1 MMRLAAVF
9 AALLTAGCFEAHGE
23 AEAFPDGGGFG
34 GADGA
39 GADGADPTIP
49 DTCGDGVL
57 DPGEACDD
65 GNREAG
71 DGCGPDCQWE
81 AFCGNGIVE
90 EGEVCDDGNNISG
103 DGCRSDCLSDET
115 CGNGI
120 VDHAVGEVC
129 DSTPGCAP
137 DCMSILG
144 CGNGVLEEGEQCDDG
159 NLEPY
164 DGCGPDCRLEIAL
177 LMHSLAIGGAS
188 HGCDFSGNGSPDNAL
203 GASLGFA
210 RSLVNDLLLSGF
222 DLNLLLQFVGLDDVT
237 GANDPNLLVRA
248 APGEPAGEDAFL
260 IAGDPLASASFQS
273 RIEDRW
279 LAGGPD
285 ALVVP
290 IDFIPLELSRARIE
304 GRTRA
309 EDGRLAALDDGA
321 LCGAVP
327 VQVLAQV
334 PNLLAAFGLGGGGA
348 PCDGSSGS
356 TLADLLVGG
365 AQILI
370 VSLPGTRADVDLD
383 GDGLE
388 VFEVT
393 SDGPSGCQ
401 PVITACID
409 GDGTRV
415 EGRDCVFDPRFAD
428 GLSVGLTF
436 EATATTIVGEL

>member
-1 MMRLAAVF
+1 MTRLVAFWIVSLGVGCAQSHGGG
-9 AALLTAGCFEAHGE
+9 LAGPDG
-23 AEAFPDGGGFG
+23 DGGGFS
-34 GADGA
+34 DA
-39 GADGADPTIP
+39 GPSDAG
-49 DTCGDGVL
+49 
-57 DPGEACDD
+57 PGQ
-65 GNREAG
+65 R
-71 DGCGPDCQWE
+71 E
-81 AFCGNGIVE
+81 AFCGNGIVD

-115 CGNGI
+115 CGNGL

-144 CGNGVLEEGEQCDDG
+144 CGDGVLDEGEQCDDG

-177 LMHSLAIGGAS
+177 LMESLAIGGANE
-188 HGCDFSGNGSPDNAL
+188 GCDYTGNGAPNNAL

-210 RSLVNDLLLSGF
+210 RSLVNDLLLSDL

-237 GANDPNLLVRA
+237 GVNDPELLVRM
-248 APGEPAGEDAFL
+248 APGEPVGEGEYILSSDGLGTAM
-260 IAGDPLASASFQS
+260 FQT
-273 RIEDRW
+273 RISDRW

-285 ALVVP
+285 DLVLP
-290 IDFIPLELSRARIE
+290 IDFLPFQLSRARIE
-304 GRTRA
+304 GWTRA
-309 EDGRLAALDDGA
+309 EDDRLAALDDGV
-321 LCGAVP
+321 LCGAIPVP
-327 VQVLAQV
+327 VLAQV
-334 PNLLAAFGLGGGGA
+334 PNLLASFGLGGGGA

-356 TLADLLVGG
+356 TMADLLVGG
-365 AQILI
+365 AEILI
-370 VSLPGTRADVDLD
+370 ISLPGTPADVDLD

-393 SDGPSGCQ
+393 SDGPPGCQ
-401 PVITACID
+401 PVITACVD

-428 GLSVGLTF
+428 GLSVALTF
-436 EATATTIVGEL
+436 DTAPATIVGAM

>member
-1 MMRLAAVF
+1 V
-9 AALLTAGCFEAHGE
+9 
-23 AEAFPDGGGFG
+23 P
-34 GADGA
+34 
-39 GADGADPTIP
+39 
-49 DTCGDGVL
+49 
-57 DPGEACDD
+57 
-65 GNREAG
+65 
-71 DGCGPDCQWE
+71 
-81 AFCGNGIVE
+81 
-90 EGEVCDDGNNISG
+90 
-103 DGCRSDCLSDET
+103 
-115 CGNGI
+115 
-120 VDHAVGEVC
+120 
-129 DSTPGCAP
+129 
-137 DCMSILG
+137 
-144 CGNGVLEEGEQCDDG
+144 
-159 NLEPY
+159 
-164 DGCGPDCRLEIAL
+164 
-177 LMHSLAIGGAS
+177 SLAIGGAND
-188 HGCDFSGNGSPDNAL
+188 GCDFSGNGSPDNAL
-203 GASLGFA
+203 GAALGFA
-210 RSLVNDLLLSGF
+210 RTLVNDLFLSGF
-222 DLNLLLQFVGLDDVT
+222 DLNLLLEFVGLDDVT

-248 APGEPAGEDAFL
+248 APGEPVGENEYL
-260 IAGDPLASASFQS
+260 IAGDPLASAAFQS
-273 RIEDRW
+273 RIDDRW
-279 LAGGPD
+279 LAGGPND
-285 ALVVP
+285 LVVP
-290 IDFIPLELSRARIE
+290 VDFIPLELSRARLE
-304 GRTRA
+304 GWTRA

-370 VSLPGTRADVDLD
+370 LSLPGTPADVDLD

-436 EATATTIVGEL
+436 EATATTIVGEF